1 MVSIIMVKRRNST
14 AMEMPKYMTLVTW
27 IKNKIESGELTYGE
41 KLYSENELSTMFG
54 ISRQTV
60 RQAINILVQDKYL
73 ESRQGS
79 GTYVVF
85 NASVK
90 REPTMTIGVVT
101 TYVGAYIFPQ
111 IIRGIEDVLTKSGY
125 SMQLAFTHNKVQ
137 NESRVLRSMLEK
149 GVDGMIIEPTQ
160 SGLPNPNFEIYEEIQ
175 RQRIPVLFI
184 NSSYPGIKIPH
195 VSMNDHAA
203 GLLATQYL
211 IHAGHK
217 RIAGIFKSD
226 DHQGHLRY
234 AGYLDALLKAGYE
247 IHDENV
253 LWYSTQ
259 DIPDFSKFVGIILR
273 RIEGCTGLLCYND
286 EVAMQIVDMMK
297 KNGIAVP
304 EDLSLVSIDNSDLA
318 DLCEV
323 PLTSVAHPMNVLGE
337 TAAQNLL
344 HLIQDHTFK
353 ATVDFEPAIVER
365 KSVRVLV

>member
-1 MVSIIMVKRRNST
+1 
-14 AMEMPKYMTLVTW
+14 MEMPKYMTLVTW

>member
-1 MVSIIMVKRRNST
+1 
-14 AMEMPKYMTLVTW
+14 MEMPKYMTLVTW

-195 VSMNDHAA
+195 VSMNDRAA
-203 GLLATQYL
+203 GLIATQYL

-344 HLIQDHTFK
+344 HLIQDHAFK
-353 ATVDFEPAIVER
+353 ATVDFEPEIVER

>member
-1 MVSIIMVKRRNST
+1 
-14 AMEMPKYMTLVTW
+14 MEMPKYMTLITW

-344 HLIQDHTFK
+344 HLIQDHAFK
-353 ATVDFEPAIVER
+353 ATVDFEPEIVER